1 MIQSVF
7 LLKIVIIQ
15 LSYLKILAVLFNSPL
30 KTYISVVVLLVEG
43 FVQGAVRK
51 ELINVPFI
59 KRVKAATL
67 RRLEA
72 AIGAV
77 FKIVKN
83 T

>member
-15 LSYLKILAVLFNSPL
+15 LSYLQILAVLVNISL
-30 KTYISVVVLLVEG
+30 KTQISVFVLLVEG
-43 FVQGAVRK
+43 FEQGAVQK
-51 ELINVPFI
+51 ELIGVPFI
-59 KRVKAATL
+59 KRFKAFTL

-77 FKIVKN
+77 FEIVKK

>member
-15 LSYLKILAVLFNSPL
+15 LSYLKILAVLFNILL

-51 ELINVPFI
+51 ELINIPFI
-59 KRVKAATL
+59 KRFKAANL

>member
-1 MIQSVF
+1 MIRSVF

-15 LSYLKILAVLFNSPL
+15 LSYLKILAVLFNIPL
-30 KTYISVVVLLVEG
+30 KTQISVVVLLVEG